1 VGVPENTTPAD
12 RLLELF
18 VFAPAGL
25 ALTFVEEL
33 PNLVEKGR
41 NRIEGRTA
49 TARVVG
55 QFAVQMGF
63 REVTKR
69 ARQLVDGGQPQR
81 RQSASRVPKSDVD
94 STTSSDVDRAREQ
107 WRRQPADLPDLPL
120 RIPVPEEYEA
130 GDHEAG
136 ERAELNGF
144 AALGDLAIPAYDSL
158 SASQVVKR
166 LDGLSRAELLEVGD
180 HERQNRHR
188 ATILAKVEQLLLGET
203 SAGA

>member
-1 VGVPENTTPAD
+1 MSGPESTTPAD

-41 NRIEGRTA
+41 NRIEGRAA

-63 REVTKR
+63 REFAKR
-69 ARQLVDGGQPQR
+69 ARQLIDAEQPQR
-81 RQSASRVPKSDVD
+81 RQSPTPAPRSDVV
-94 STTSSDVDRAREQ
+94 SRPSSSDDRAAHEQ
-107 WRRQPADLPDLPL
+107 RRPQPTAQTDLPVRTPGS
-120 RIPVPEEYEA
+120 E
-130 GDHEAG
+130 DHEAVQH
-136 ERAELNGF
+136 AELNGF
-144 AALGDLAIPAYDSL
+144 AALGDLAIPAYDTL

-166 LDGLSRAELLEVGD
+166 LDGLSREELLEVGD

-188 ATILAKVEQLLLGET
+188 QTILTKVDQLLSGEP
-203 SAGA
+203 SPES